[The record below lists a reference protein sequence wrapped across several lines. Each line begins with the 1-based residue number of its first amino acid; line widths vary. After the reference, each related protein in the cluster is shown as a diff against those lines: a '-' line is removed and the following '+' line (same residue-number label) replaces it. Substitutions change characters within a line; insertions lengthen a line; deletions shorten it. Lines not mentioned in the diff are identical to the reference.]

1 MEMYASKYQKLKT
14 QFLKVDGRIILKWIF
29 KSAEGVAWT
38 GLIWLKI
45 GTGGVACECSNEP
58 SGSTKLAKLLD

>member
-1 MEMYASKYQKLKT
+1 MEMYASKYQKFKT

-29 KSAEGVAWT
+29 KSAEGEAWT
-38 GLIWLKI
+38 GLIWVKI
-45 GTGGVACECSNEP
+45 GTGGGVCECGNEP